1 MKSIQVALFLAGKA
15 ISRSNWG
22 LNVLIICMLV
32 LVYVNLIFTP
42 ALLEGVILKANSKQI
57 ETQTG
62 NITVES
68 ETPGEGITSAGE
80 LTEQIR
86 ALDGV
91 EGATGTRSLPA
102 EIARES
108 EKTTIEITGI
118 NPASYGDVFTT
129 PNSVIEGEFLQPGD
143 KDQIVLGAQVAGT
156 GKKNQLELYSDS
168 LKNVHAGD
176 KVTVTYPGN
185 VKKTYTVKGI
195 VYNEFVQADLKSF
208 ISDSEFN
215 AVYPGSKIEQISVK
229 TKPGVSEHSVIS
241 EINQLRSGLKYRT
254 WHDRAGFLLSFT
266 DSLEIVNRILR
277 IVALFVAGI
286 TIFIV
291 TYVDLVNK
299 RRQIGIERAIGI
311 NSQAIILAYVFRAIV
326 YTIIGAILGAVV
338 FTTTVVPI
346 EARYPFNFPFGDVL
360 LSVNPGFM
368 LSNAIILVVVGIVSA
383 LLPAWRS
390 MRLSIIEAIW
400 GN

>member
-1 MKSIQVALFLAGKA
+1 MKSIKVAFFLAGKA

-22 LNVLIICMLV
+22 LNVLIIFMLI

-42 ALLEGVILKANSKQI
+42 SLLEGVILKANSKQI

-68 ETPGEGITSAGE
+68 ETPGEGISLASE

-86 ALDGV
+86 GINGV
-91 EGATGTRSLPA
+91 AGATGTRSLPA
-102 EIARES
+102 EIARDS
-108 EKTTIEITGI
+108 EKTTVEITGI

-215 AVYPGSKIEQISVK
+215 TVYPGSKTEQISVK
-229 TKPGVSEHSVIS
+229 TKPGVSEQGVIDQ
-241 EINQLRSGLKYRT
+241 INELRSGLKFRT
-254 WHDRAGFLLSFT
+254 WHERAGFLLSFT

-326 YTIIGAILGAVV
+326 YTTIGAILGAVV
-338 FTTTVVPI
+338 FTTAIVPI

-360 LSVNPGFM
+360 LSVNPRFM

>member
-1 MKSIQVALFLAGKA
+1 MKSLKVALFLAGKA

-22 LNVLIICMLV
+22 LNLLIIFMLI

-42 ALLEGVILKANSKQI
+42 SLLEGVILKANNKQI

-68 ETPGEGITSAGE
+68 ETPGEGISSAGE

-86 ALDGV
+86 AIDGV

-102 EIARES
+102 EVARES
-108 EKTTIEITGI
+108 EKTTVEITGI
-118 NPASYGDVFTT
+118 NPATYGDVFTT
-129 PNSVIEGEFLQPGD
+129 PGNMIEGEFLKPGD

-176 KVTVTYPGN
+176 TVTVTYPGN
-185 VKKTYTVKGI
+185 TKKTYTVKGI
-195 VYNEFVQADLKSF
+195 FYNEFVQADLKSF

-215 AVYPGSKIEQISVK
+215 TVYPGSKTEQISVK
-229 TKPGVSEHSVIS
+229 TKPGVSEQSVIDQ
-241 EINQLRSGLKYRT
+241 ITKLRDDLKFRT
-254 WHDRAGFLLSFT
+254 WHERAGFLLSFT

-311 NSQAIILAYVFRAIV
+311 NSQSIILAYVFRAIV
-326 YTIIGAILGAVV
+326 YTVIGAVLGGVV
-338 FTTTVVPI
+338 FMTAVVPI

-360 LSVNPGFM
+360 LAVNPGFM
-368 LSNAIILVVVGIVSA
+368 VSNAIILVIVGIVSA

-390 MRLSIIEAIW
+390 MRMSIIEAIW
-400 GN
+400 GS